1 MKTQIECWRALDE
14 GKTLKSMP
22 SGCIYYLK
30 DDTVYRKNG
39 YGSVT
44 KSSLAFSNSKD
55 FRVVDWWESAPDKFW
70 LVRGKYGDVTLII
83 PHNFTQDILEKIT
96 PLTKSEILSYAEHAP
111 E

>member
-1 MKTQIECWRALDE
+1 MKTQMECWRALDE
-14 GKTLKSMP
+14 GKTLIGEGSRYKYFLVDGTLYQQSP
-22 SGCIYYLK
+22 
-30 DDTVYRKNG
+30 
-39 YGSVT
+39 YGGT
-44 KSSLAFSNSKD
+44 GKSSVAFIYPSKY
-55 FRVVDWWESAPDKFW
+55 RVEAWWDSAPDKFW